1 MSGTPSPAAPQV
13 LALLDDAAAARTLLE
28 ISAALAR
35 LMQRE
40 LSVVYVES
48 QHALHAAA
56 LPFAQVLAPQA
67 AQWRALQPGEIEQG
81 FKSQAA
87 RLRQLSAHIALR
99 EAVHCS
105 LRVTRGSLGQL
116 AAELQAESDLL
127 LLAGSAPLGA
137 AAAATAA
144 AHTRRAPRLVL
155 LHDDDEAAARAQRV
169 AARLA
174 QSLHALLEPVQRA
187 LLEQAAHRADLLVLP
202 RGLLDAHQLSRLR
215 CPVLLVG

>member
-1 MSGTPSPAAPQV
+1 MNGTPAPSAPQV

-28 ISAALAR
+28 MSAALAR

-81 FKSQAA
+81 FKAQAA
-87 RLRQLSAHIALR
+87 RLRQLSEHIALR
-99 EAVHCS
+99 EAVQCT
-105 LRVTRGSLGQL
+105 LRVRRGSLGQL
-116 AAELQAESDLL
+116 AAELQTESDLL
-127 LLAGSAPLGA
+127 LLAGNAPFS
-137 AAAATAA
+137 TAGEVPRQ
-144 AHTRRAPRLVL
+144 RRQTVLVSMR
-155 LHDDDEAAARAQRV
+155 DDGDAAARAQRV
-169 AARLA
+169 AAQLA
-174 QSLHALLEPVQRA
+174 RSLRAVLEPVQPA
-187 LLEQAAHRADLLVLP
+187 LLEQAARHADLLVLP
-202 RGLLDAHQLSRLR
+202 RGALDARQLARLR

>member
-1 MSGTPSPAAPQV
+1 MSSIPTPAAAQV
-13 LALLDDAAAARTLLE
+13 LALLDDAAAARSLLE

-81 FKSQAA
+81 FKAQAA

-99 EAVHCS
+99 EAVHCT
-105 LRVTRGSLGQL
+105 LRVTRGSLDQM

-137 AAAATAA
+137 AAPS
-144 AHTRRAPRLVL
+144 RRAPRLVL
-155 LHDDDEAAARAQRV
+155 VRDDDEAAARAQQV
-169 AARLA
+169 AVRLA
-174 QSLHALLEPVQRA
+174 QSLHAVLEPVQRA
-187 LLEQAAHRADLLVLP
+187 LLEQAAHRADLLVLA
-202 RGLLDAHQLSRLR
+202 RGALDARQLARLR

>member
-1 MSGTPSPAAPQV
+1 MSSTPTPAAAQV
-13 LALLDDAAAARTLLE
+13 LALLDDAAAARSLLE

-81 FKSQAA
+81 FKAQAA

-99 EAVHCS
+99 EAVHCT
-105 LRVTRGSLGQL
+105 LRVTRGSLDQL

-137 AAAATAA
+137 AAPS
-144 AHTRRAPRLVL
+144 RRAPRLVL
-155 LHDDDEAAARAQRV
+155 VRDDDEAAARAQQV
-169 AARLA
+169 AVRLA
-174 QSLHALLEPVQRA
+174 QSLHAVLEPVQRA
-187 LLEQAAHRADLLVLP
+187 LLEQAAHRADLLVLA
-202 RGLLDAHQLSRLR
+202 RGALDARQLARLR